1 MSIQCK
7 IIRSKDPRTQAEG
20 MVTARA
26 VSRGTYGFDQ
36 MCDDISEA
44 CSLTRADVAAAMESM
59 LIFTRM
65 ALLAGQT
72 VELRDFGRFRIC
84 ISARQCTLAEAQA
97 REFRIDSIVR
107 RYMLRFIP
115 DIRLRRHIAMGAEAE
130 RMKGE
135 N

>member
-7 IIRSKDPRTQAEG
+7 IIHNKDPHTQAEG
-20 MVTARA
+20 MATARA

-36 MCDDISEA
+36 MADDISEA
-44 CSLTRADVAAAMESM
+44 TSLTRADVVAAMESL
-59 LIFTRM
+59 LIFTRT

-84 ISARQCTLAEAQA
+84 IKSRQCTLAETQE
-97 REFRIDSIVR
+97 REFRIDTLVR
-107 RYMLRFIP
+107 KYMLRFVP
-115 DIRLRRHIAMGAEAE
+115 DMRLRRHIAHYAEAV